1 MATPSTPRDGATAT
15 TGVERIA
22 RRARRAPQTR
32 DTALM
37 PHCTVEHLRGCCAT
51 LDGTKAPGVDGVTK
65 AMDAHNREAH
75 LQALYQKRRQRSY
88 RPQPVRRVE
97 IPKED
102 GTRRPLGIS
111 CTEAKIVEELTKRLQ
126 ESIYEPVLL
135 DTSYGFRPRRSCHAA
150 LRPLHH
156 EVRSTPVDWLLAM
169 DLARFFDP
177 IPHREMLAVR
187 AERIA
192 DRAFL
197 RLIARLFKAGVQPPG
212 GVGYD
217 ELGSPQGSLVSP
229 VIAHAVLA
237 TM

>member
-1 MATPSTPRDGATAT
+1 MSQCCSIPRMAF
-15 TGVERIA
+15 
-22 RRARRAPQTR
+22 APGEVVT
-32 DTALM
+32 L
-37 PHCTVEHLRGCCAT
+37 PCGHCTTRSG
-51 LDGTKAPGVDGVTK
+51 
-65 AMDAHNREAH
+65 AH
-75 LQALYQKRRQRSY
+75 
-88 RPQPVRRVE
+88 
-97 IPKED
+97 
-102 GTRRPLGIS
+102 T
-111 CTEAKIVEELTKRLQ
+111 
-126 ESIYEPVLL
+126 
-135 DTSYGFRPRRSCHAA
+135 
-150 LRPLHH
+150 
-156 EVRSTPVDWLLAM
+156 VDWLLAM